1 MSPSPAA
8 DHPGPAPDGLARLTE
23 IDLASEPIFL
33 MARAAALGSS
43 TANQGLA
50 PLGLKVRSYS
60 LLAAACSGTGP
71 TQREL
76 GDLLR
81 MKPSQT
87 VALLDELEQRGLVER
102 QADPRDRRSKIV
114 APTGAGRELYASAK
128 AAVDLAAERSLGNL
142 RPQDREDL
150 ARLLRQV
157 AF

>member
-1 MSPSPAA
+1 MTSSPTA
-8 DHPGPAPDGLARLTE
+8 DHSEPAPGGFARLTE
-23 IDLASEPIFL
+23 IDLAAEPVFL
-33 MARAAALGSS
+33 MVRAAALGSS
-43 TANQGLA
+43 VANQGLA

-60 LLAAACSGTGP
+60 ILAVACSGTRP

-87 VALLDELEQRGLVER
+87 VAILDELEQRGLVER

-114 APTGAGRELYASAK
+114 APTGPGRELYASAK
-128 AAVDLAAERSLGNL
+128 TAVDRAAETSLGAL
-142 RPQDREDL
+142 RPQDRVDL

>member
-1 MSPSPAA
+1 MTSRPTA
-8 DHPGPAPDGLARLTE
+8 DHPDPAPDGAARLAE
-23 IDLASEPIFL
+23 IDLVAEPIFL

-43 TANQGLA
+43 TANEELG

-60 LLAAACSGTGP
+60 ILAVACSGTRP

-87 VALLDELEQRGLVER
+87 VAILDELEQRGLVER
-102 QADPRDRRSKIV
+102 RGDPRDRRSKTVI
-114 APTGAGRELYASAK
+114 PTERGRELYGRAK
-128 AAVDLAAERSLGNL
+128 AAVDRATETSLGAL
-142 RPQDREDL
+142 PPRDREDL

>member
-8 DHPGPAPDGLARLTE
+8 DHPGPASDGLARLTE

-76 GDLLR
+76 GELLR

-102 QADPRDRRSKIV
+102 QADPGIAAPRSWPPPVRGGSSTRAPRRRWTS
-114 APTGAGRELYASAK
+114 PPRGRW
-128 AAVDLAAERSLGNL
+128 DL

>member
-1 MSPSPAA
+1 MTPSPTA
-8 DHPGPAPDGLARLTE
+8 DHPEPAPDGFARLTE
-23 IDLASEPIFL
+23 IGLAAEPVFL

-50 PLGLKVRSYS
+50 QLGLKVRSYS
-60 LLAAACSGTGP
+60 ILAVACSDTMP

-81 MKPSQT
+81 MRPSQT
-87 VALLDELEQRGLVER
+87 VAILDELEQRGLVER
-102 QADPRDRRSKIV
+102 RADPRDRRSKIV
-114 APTGAGRELYASAK
+114 AATGPGRELYASAK
-128 AAVDLAAERSLGNL
+128 AVVDRAAETSLGAL

>member
-1 MSPSPAA
+1 MTSSPTA
-8 DHPGPAPDGLARLTE
+8 DQPGPAPDGAARLAE
-23 IDLASEPIFL
+23 IDLVAEPIFL

-43 TANQGLA
+43 TANEGLA

-60 LLAAACSGTGP
+60 ILAVTCSGTRP

-87 VALLDELEQRGLVER
+87 VAFLDELEQRGLVER
-102 QADPRDRRSKIV
+102 RADPRDRRSKTV
-114 APTGAGRELYASAK
+114 VPTGPGRELYGQAK
-128 AAVDLAAERSLGNL
+128 AAVDRATEMSLGAL
-142 RPQDREDL
+142 PPRDREEL